1 MSPDDQRG
9 NPRAQILAGV
19 RQALARAGAAR
30 DQASVDDR
38 LARHGRNL
46 MPARAALPAADRIAL
61 FRTMA
66 REVSATVEDVADL
79 DAVPAAVGR
88 YLASHNL
95 PAEVRAAPG
104 LASVPWASQPTLNVA
119 FGRAGGDDHAGVT
132 GALAGIAE
140 TGTLMLASGANHPT
154 TLNFLPDTHVVVL
167 HADDVVAGYEDGW
180 DRVRAAGAMPRTVNF
195 VTGPSRTGDIEQ
207 KIQLGAHGPRR
218 LHIVIVGAPG
228 GDGTSHGSGG
238 HD

>member
-1 MSPDDQRG
+1 MSGSDS
-9 NPRAQILAGV
+9 PRAQILAGV
-19 RQALARAGAAR
+19 RQALARAGTAR
-30 DQASVDDR
+30 DQAAVDER
-38 LARHGRNL
+38 LAHHRRNL
-46 MPARAALPAADRIAL
+46 TPARAALPVSARIEL
-61 FRTMA
+61 FRTMV

-79 DAVPAAVGR
+79 DAVPAAVAR

-95 PAEVRAAPG
+95 PAELRAAPA
-104 LASVPWASQPTLNVA
+104 LVSVPWSNQPTLNVA

-132 GALAGIAE
+132 GALAGVAE
-140 TGTLMLASGANHPT
+140 TGTLMLASGADHPT

-167 HADDVVAGYEDGW
+167 RADDVVAGYEDGW

-218 LHIVIVGAPG
+218 LHIVIVGAPDAG
-228 GDGTSHGSGG
+228 GDSHGSGG